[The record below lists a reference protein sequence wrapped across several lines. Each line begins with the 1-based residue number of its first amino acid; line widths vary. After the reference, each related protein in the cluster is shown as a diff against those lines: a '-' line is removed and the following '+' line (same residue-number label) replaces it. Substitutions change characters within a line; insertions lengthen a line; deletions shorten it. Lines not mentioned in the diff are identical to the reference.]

1 MCRTDSRQRNATV
14 TFEFVFVETLPWQ
27 RVRGWLP
34 FQKIPNVGSPLHSE
48 THWWQ
53 KNSLLL
59 LLFLSCLTNDERFFQ
74 TNFKNTIVE
83 YTMESKCERL
93 LVFNL
98 NPKHCYSV
106 IVLKI
111 SLNDLAPFFCAI
123 FLWKCKCGDE
133 MLGMVRRFRFSSEME
148 EKWILFRL
156 DLQFIRGAWS
166 LSTTITSSARKPVDR
181 IEPVARTLVF
191 KQAKRVVSQHVW
203 AECGPEAQGNLQI
216 RSAMDTVQHELVRP
230 TRQTFQVPLF

>member
-1 MCRTDSRQRNATV
+1 
-14 TFEFVFVETLPWQ
+14 
-27 RVRGWLP
+27 
-34 FQKIPNVGSPLHSE
+34 
-48 THWWQ
+48 
-53 KNSLLL
+53 
-59 LLFLSCLTNDERFFQ
+59 
-74 TNFKNTIVE
+74 
-83 YTMESKCERL
+83 
-93 LVFNL
+93 
-98 NPKHCYSV
+98 
-106 IVLKI
+106 
-111 SLNDLAPFFCAI
+111 
-123 FLWKCKCGDE
+123 

-148 EKWILFRL
+148 EKWILLRL

-181 IEPVARTLVF
+181 IEPVARTLFF